1 MFIFENP
8 KGIALFLRQRAK
20 IHAKDLWKLK

>member
-8 KGIALFLRQRAK
+8 KGIALFLRQGAK